1 MLAFF
6 LYGTLILCHKCAVF
20 PCAVASSCRPPV
32 LLCACELAR
41 HKTLVRCAP
50 PTGADP
56 AMMRGL
62 MIAFCLFGATWRAMT
77 LHLIACYDGKGP
89 CFLRLRGWGSGFF
102 TLQIIDDATG
112 CLLFLVLCRKGMLVG
127 TDALLLQL
135 IWRKPSL
142 TCMREKKYSLGCCPK
157 LPMFGLLSLL
167 WRPT

>member
-56 AMMRGL
+56 AGL
-62 MIAFCLFGATWRAMT
+62 NLFN
-77 LHLIACYDGKGP
+77 HLA
-89 CFLRLRGWGSGFF
+89 
-102 TLQIIDDATG
+102 
-112 CLLFLVLCRKGMLVG
+112 VL
-127 TDALLLQL
+127 
-135 IWRKPSL
+135 
-142 TCMREKKYSLGCCPK
+142 LGCIPHEPVCAVLILDPN
-157 LPMFGLLSLL
+157 LVPRLG
-167 WRPT
+167 